1 MDYIALC
8 KEGNRLY
15 ESGDYLSAISWY
27 DKAIAARPQYVS
39 ALYRKGEALYKL
51 ERFLESV
58 PCFWSAYLFFQF
70 RNEPL
75 LMCGRALEASDSSYE
90 ACKVFSMA
98 QVDEIDPQS
107 LVFYISALVREGRVA
122 DAAALLPRIEA
133 DQGFNANL
141 LRGRVLHEFG
151 LLEEARSILAPLLPE
166 DDAGKVADRLI
177 GIYAGLD
184 MFDELDALLTQAAER
199 FKENKDQSDYYRA
212 AKIAL
217 DIYFGKT
224 SKDIEGY
231 RTNTRFHLIDSAAYL
246 AGKTHGKIPLSGS
259 SQQTFALVQPKVPKT
274 GVIAEFGVRNGHTIN
289 LLATLFP
296 DRVLYGFDSFKG
308 IPEGWNNEPA
318 GSYTTGGRLPKVAPN
333 VTLVD
338 GWFDATLPGFAR
350 ELTEPLALLNID
362 CDIYSSTKT
371 IFDALGSHIDVGTV
385 IIFDEYINNK
395 TWRED
400 EFKAFQEWVVA
411 NKVVYEYLVASFY
424 TKQVAVQIIKKNFQ

>member
-1 MDYIALC
+1 MGYIELC
-8 KEGNRLY
+8 KEGDRLF
-15 ESGDYLSAISWY
+15 EAGEFQSAISWY
-27 DKAIAARPQYVS
+27 DKAIAARPQYVA

-51 ERFLESV
+51 GRFLESA
-58 PCFWSAYLFFQF
+58 PCFWAAYLFYQF

-75 LMCGRALEASDSSYE
+75 MMCGRALEAGDFSFE
-90 ACKVFSMA
+90 ACKVFSMVPA
-98 QVDEIDPQS
+98 EAIDSTS

-122 DAAALLPRIEA
+122 DAAALLPKIEA

-151 LLEEARSILAPLLPE
+151 LLEAARSILVPLLPE

-177 GIYAGLD
+177 GIYAGLG
-184 MFDELDALLTQAAER
+184 MFDELDALLTQVAVR
-199 FKENKDQSDYYRA
+199 FKENKDQADYYRA

-224 SKDIEGY
+224 SKDIEEY
-231 RTNTRFHLIDSAAYL
+231 RTNSRFHLIDSATYL
-246 AGKTHGKIPLSGS
+246 ASKTKGAIPLSGA
-259 SQQTFALVQPKVPKT
+259 SQQTFALVQPKVLKT
-274 GVIAEFGVRNGHTIN
+274 GIIAEFGVRNGHTIN

-308 IPEGWNNEPA
+308 IPVDWNNEPA

-338 GWFDATLPGFAR
+338 GWFDATLPLFAR
-350 ELTEPLALLNID
+350 QLTEPLALLNID

-371 IFDALGSHIDVGTV
+371 IFDVLGSHISAGTV

-395 TWRED
+395 SWRDD
-400 EFKAFQEWVVA
+400 EFKAFQEWVAA
-411 NKVVYEYLVASFY
+411 NNVEYEYLVASFY
-424 TKQVAVQIIKKNFQ
+424 TKQVAVRILSKA